1 MANAQNLIPNSERTP
16 EELREQT
23 RRAGI
28 ASGKKRR
35 LHKTMREWAQY
46 LAKCPVEIRT
56 PDGQSLPGDL
66 AGQTIIAQFHK
77 ATKGDTAAAKFLGE
91 LLNEVKEAGGVN
103 INVSVQS
110 KEDADAVAAILNGG
124 RK

>member
-1 MANAQNLIPNSERTP
+1 MANEQNLTHPPIRTSEEAVRKG
-16 EELREQT
+16 
-23 RRAGI
+23 RAGGI

-56 PDGQSLPGDL
+56 PDGQTLPGDL

-77 ATKGDTAAAKFLGE
+77 ATKGDTTAAKFLGE